1 VRDEDAIVAAING
14 NVVDVFSNGS
24 PCDGTSGRNFNRLPS
39 IKNHPTSGLVSY
51 TGEWH
56 ERLQRMNG
64 PGEPFITCLENVGS
78 MMMSVRREFDEVLGA
93 VAI

>member
-1 VRDEDAIVAAING
+1 
-14 NVVDVFSNGS
+14 
-24 PCDGTSGRNFNRLPS
+24 
-39 IKNHPTSGLVSY
+39 
-51 TGEWH
+51 
-56 ERLQRMNG
+56 MNG